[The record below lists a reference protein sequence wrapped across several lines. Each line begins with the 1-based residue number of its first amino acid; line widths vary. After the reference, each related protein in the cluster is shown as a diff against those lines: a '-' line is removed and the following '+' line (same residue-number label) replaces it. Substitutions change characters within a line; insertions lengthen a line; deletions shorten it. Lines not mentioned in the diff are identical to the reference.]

1 MEPSVSVAGIQSM
14 QLSAAAWLA
23 LSQQASLASFVR
35 VPKYPGVGR
44 GGGGGW
50 KRGNVGGPASKERGK
65 KGGKEGKVP
74 NKQN

>member
-23 LSQQASLASFVR
+23 LSQQASLTSFVR

-44 GGGGGW
+44 E
-50 KRGNVGGPASKERGK
+50 V
-65 KGGKEGKVP
+65 EGV
-74 NKQN
+74 NKAM